1 MSVTTG
7 RGTPSSASHRRG
19 GWYWHANGRGN
30 NDQNGSA
37 QCPRFCLLSLGS
49 KYSMAS
55 NALSVASSDM
65 DVNDE
70 QHTQTVDVEFYSEY
84 QDEEFEGGMDQGFV
98 QGEQEGGSKK
108 KRVSIVMEGQ
118 KRGKSAVAM
127 KDIGQVLG
135 EKNRWIWAA
144 WSHLITT
151 NPNNL
156 NGTNSLLRSIKGN
169 VHESIKAQTMAIT
182 DTDPPNSILHT
193 GRRLL
198 SFLMASTSMAPR
210 PCQNLPQQTSM
221 ILILA
226 LNTAAG
232 FVPRP
237 TSNSTWNMVLT
248 GCFTVFLLTFFLFS
262 VSMVCT
268 VFPPIPLPC
277 SI

>member
-84 QDEEFEGGMDQGFV
+84 QDEEFEGGMDQRFV

-118 KRGKSAVAM
+118 KREKSAVAM

-135 EKNRWIWAA
+135 EKKSMDLGCVVS
-144 WSHLITT
+144 SHHHQ
-151 NPNNL
+151 PRQSGWNNL
-156 NGTNSLLRSIKGN
+156 VVMIDKRQCPRINQG
-169 VHESIKAQTMAIT
+169 
-182 DTDPPNSILHT
+182 PNH
-193 GRRLL
+193 GHY
-198 SFLMASTSMAPR
+198 
-210 PCQNLPQQTSM
+210 
-221 ILILA
+221 
-226 LNTAAG
+226 
-232 FVPRP
+232 
-237 TSNSTWNMVLT
+237 
-248 GCFTVFLLTFFLFS
+248 
-262 VSMVCT
+262 
-268 VFPPIPLPC
+268 
-277 SI
+277 